1 MRSAADADRQKL
13 VPGVGFSWL
22 DPGQVVG
29 KPLPLEVLLGGV
41 GSEPNRSKRGL
52 VDGTFASR
60 NVELGR
66 RLTEVQ

>member
-1 MRSAADADRQKL
+1 M
-13 VPGVGFSWL
+13 VE
-22 DPGQVVG
+22 PGQVVG